1 MTPTLER
8 AWPRQSGVRGGP
20 LVVARSYGARH
31 RLAYARLYV
40 EANREKINEK
50 QRISRVR
57 AKKKAAAGTSAP
69 KTTTALDESHDLTAG
84 QGTRRRDRRFLRAGL
99 LHRQTQA
106 PRSGHCGLA
115 EEVIGTTDIHR
126 WLHDGVKV
134 G

>member
-57 AKKKAAAGTSAP
+57 AKKKAAAVISAP
-69 KTTTALDESHDLTAG
+69 NNIKPRWTRAMISRLGKEPDAVIAASFGIGFRAVAYKRRSLGIAG
-84 QGTRRRDRRFLRAGL
+84 WR
-99 LHRQTQA
+99 
-106 PRSGHCGLA
+106 
-115 EEVIGTTDIHR
+115 
-126 WLHDGVKV
+126 KK
-134 G
+134 